1 MEPISHEPLSTPLA
15 SENND
20 HRLRRVGDG
29 AMVLEPR
36 YDARAILGGGAV
48 FAVLGAVVFAI
59 CRLFETPG
67 PTRLW
72 VAAIFLAGALGWI
85 IVLSLVAPL
94 WTRARFDRKQRTIA
108 LSGWRFS
115 KRPTLSMDNVTALQ
129 LCGPVKHFDWDSYQ
143 LNLVLAPGVSQEG
156 RANLLDNGDLA
167 ALRQMGTE
175 LAVLIGVPLLDHA
188 GETEDEARRRCHK
201 DFTGK

>member
-1 MEPISHEPLSTPLA
+1 MDPISHEPLSTPLS

-20 HRLRRVGDG
+20 HRLRRDGDG

-36 YDARAILGGGAV
+36 YDARGIFGGGAV

-59 CRLFETPG
+59 CRLLETPG
-67 PTRLW
+67 PTPLW

-94 WTRARFDRKQRTIA
+94 WPRARFDRKQRTIA

-115 KRPTLSMDNVTALQ
+115 NRSTLSMDDVTALQ

-143 LNLVLAPGVSQEG
+143 LNLMLVPGVSREG
-156 RANLLDNGDLA
+156 RANLLDNGDLG
-167 ALRQMGTE
+167 ALRQMGAE

-188 GETEDEARRRCHK
+188 GETEDEARRRRYK
-201 DFTGK
+201 DLTGK